1 MLKILAN
8 ENFPGDAVI
17 ALRARGH
24 DVKWIRTEA
33 PGISDEKVLALA
45 VAEQRLLITFDKDF
59 GELAFRQKLP
69 ATSGIVLF
77 RIEPASPSHIAT
89 VAVHALESRVDWV
102 GHFSVVEETRIRM
115 TLLP

>member
-1 MLKILAN
+1 MKVLLDSCVA
-8 ENFPGDAVI
+8 GVVRS
-17 ALRARGH
+17 ALVAAGH
-24 DVKWIRTEA
+24 DVTAAIDWPRD
-33 PGISDEKVLALA
+33 PGDEEILSAARSEGRVLVTL
-45 VAEQRLLITFDKDF
+45 DKDF